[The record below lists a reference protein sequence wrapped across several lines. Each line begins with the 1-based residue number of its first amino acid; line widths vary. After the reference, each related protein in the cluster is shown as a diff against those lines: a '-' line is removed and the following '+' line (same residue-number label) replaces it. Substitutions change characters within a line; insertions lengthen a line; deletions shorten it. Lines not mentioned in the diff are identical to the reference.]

1 MRGPLKGSRKGVT
14 LICQTMIRSIHLAIL
29 LTLAAGAAATE
40 PPSGSVATDAVNRP
54 MRIRLSTT
62 LTRYAREV
70 FGTEPLSVQGLS
82 AGTSFLIDATTLN
95 PEAEESWR
103 LLLDAAILIE
113 RDDLVER
120 ALPAIVRLSPGDTS
134 ARLKRLWLA
143 VDKAPTLEA
152 KSELIGR
159 YLNDEH
165 RAAIGPEVASR
176 LAMRLALLYR
186 RAGNL
191 DQFNTLLDRAV
202 TWDPANLEAINI
214 KAGTRQHL
222 EQEDPTAWTT
232 TLLGL
237 YRANPI
243 DSATAAELGLY
254 LLEYGAYRSAAR
266 MLLLARNIEKTA
278 GRDAG
283 SDLDVDLVMAWWG
296 AGEIEKAAMLLGER
310 QMLLNQIFQRITAE
324 QSADRTS
331 AIEVAQLT
339 APAPPKLAALRA
351 MMAADTDD
359 PMILSDAIGEA
370 IRSFDHLDQLRE
382 TDQVPPSAR
391 AANLKRLLWLLLAL
405 DAAPGSIEDTARRI
419 TAIHPLE
426 ESDQMV
432 FDVLT
437 SPNMNPEDRLSGL
450 RELSEDSNL
459 ARLKLAQL
467 LESQGNQRG
476 AAGELLALWR
486 RSPSSLMGIL
496 AAHKLGQMI
505 GVDELPMEETAVS
518 MSQAIDTLPNVFD
531 RFPDEPSLATSMRAI
546 PRSRVVS
553 VFDPVMIDFQIV
565 NHTAEPLT
573 IGPRGPIRD
582 LLLIQ
587 PAVNVPYH
595 DMQPG
600 APVLVDIGRGLQIP
614 PHGQLDLSMD
624 LRSTWVG
631 TVLDSL
637 PLHGAVID
645 IEAVLNVRVATAPTS
660 MTPSSIVGP
669 LGGEYATGEIRVD
682 GQRVSDTWIDATLKR
697 FRESSTSR
705 DAVDMALLAHVVSQ
719 QDALEG
725 DSRITVQ
732 QANEIAAMLCEVWP
746 RLGPLSQAWLV
757 SVLPRVDRLALLWSL
772 VESSTEPLINR
783 ITLMRVVGEFD
794 DPARALGDPA
804 VASGLRSAERQ
815 VRVLAEWIE
824 ATLQLQ
830 AEQKFGTDIDA
841 IGEP

>member
-1 MRGPLKGSRKGVT
+1 
-14 LICQTMIRSIHLAIL
+14 MIRSIHLAIL
-29 LTLAAGAAATE
+29 LTLATGVLAAE
-40 PPSGSVATDAVNRP
+40 PSSGSAAPDAVNRP
-54 MRIRLSTT
+54 MRARLSTT

-70 FGTEPLSVQGLS
+70 LGTEPLSVQGLS

-103 LLLDAAILIE
+103 LLLDAAILTE
-113 RDDLVER
+113 RYDLVER
-120 ALPAIVRLSPGDTS
+120 ALQAIVKTSPRDTS

-143 VDKAPTLEA
+143 IDKAPTLEA

-191 DQFNTLLDRAV
+191 DQFNTLLDRALV
-202 TWDPANLEAINI
+202 WDPANLEAISV

-222 EQEDPTAWTT
+222 EQEDPAAWTT

-237 YRANPI
+237 YRANPT
-243 DSATAAELGLY
+243 DSAMAAELGLY

-266 MLLLARNIEKTA
+266 MLLLARNIEKAA

-283 SDLDVDLVMAWWG
+283 SDLDADLVMAWWG
-296 AGEIEKAAMLLGER
+296 ASEIEKAAMLLDER
-310 QMLLNQIFQRITAE
+310 QMLLNQIFQRITAG
-324 QSADRTS
+324 QPDDRTS

-359 PMILSDAIGEA
+359 PMVLSDAIGEA

-382 TDQVPPSAR
+382 TDQVPLPAR

-405 DAAPGSIEDTARRI
+405 DAAPGSIEDTAYRI
-419 TAIHPLE
+419 AAIHPLD

-437 SPNMNPEDRLSGL
+437 SPDMNLEDRLSRL
-450 RELSEDSNL
+450 RELGEDSNL

-496 AAHKLGQMI
+496 AAHKLGQLI

-518 MSQAIDTLPNVFD
+518 MSQIINTLPNVFD
-531 RFPDEPSLATSMRAI
+531 RFPDEPSLATSIRAT
-546 PRSRVVS
+546 PRSRVVP

-587 PAVNVPYH
+587 PAVNVPYR
-595 DMQPG
+595 DVQPG
-600 APVLVDIGRGLQIP
+600 APVLIDIGRGLQIP
-614 PHGQLDLSMD
+614 PHDQLDLSMD

-645 IEAVLNVRVATAPTS
+645 VEVVLNVRVATARTS
-660 MTPSSIVGP
+660 MAPSSIPGP

-682 GQRVSDTWIDATLKR
+682 GQRVSDAWIDATLKR
-697 FRESSTSR
+697 FRESSRSR
-705 DAVDMALLAHVVSQ
+705 DAVDMALLAHVVSR

-725 DSRITVQ
+725 GSHITAQ
-732 QANEIAAMLCEVWP
+732 QANEIAATLCEVWP

-757 SVLPRVDRLALLWSL
+757 SVLPRVDRLVSLWSL
-772 VESSTEPLINR
+772 VESSTEPLVNR
-783 ITLMRVVGEFD
+783 IALMRVVGEFN

-804 VASGLRSAERQ
+804 VASGLRSSERL